1 MDHDEPGRRSGRPR
15 PGPVPGDQRGRPGP
29 RQQPPRGSARRA
41 GAPRKLASGRGAAR
55 PPRQAQ
61 RPPLQAQRPPAP
73 AEPIDVQANEPPVP
87 PRPRALKATKGP
99 HAPKSAKGPKS
110 PKAPK
115 NPKAPKAAKRQGRG
129 GRPGHDPRWFFFA
142 AGALGLV
149 VVLAAVAMVVIGGRD
164 DAPTRSPVAPRVGPV
179 AASGPAPA
187 SYSSSPSADAYSGI
201 AQRSADA
208 APLTAAE
215 LFPSSAS
222 TITLSSAKAK
232 LTLKGKRLD
241 TDCAAAI
248 WGRSVAAALGEG
260 GCTQAARTLHADTKK
275 GYALAVTVF
284 NLASADHADRIVEQL
299 GNVRGG
305 GFVRPL
311 NAAAPLDKFG
321 QGFGM
326 ARGLAMG
333 HYVVVSWAQHLDGS
347 GDEQDE
353 DLLSLLIEG
362 GKAPAVLGRA
372 AKAS

>member
-1 MDHDEPGRRSGRPR
+1 MDHDEPGRRSGRPG
-15 PGPVPGDQRGRPGP
+15 PGSVPGDQRARPGP

-41 GAPRKLASGRGAAR
+41 GAPRKLASGRGAPR

-61 RPPLQAQRPPAP
+61 RPARPPAP
-73 AEPIDVQANEPPVP
+73 AEPIDVQANELPAPARPEP
-87 PRPRALKATKGP
+87 PRARKSSKSKPPKAAKP
-99 HAPKSAKGPKS
+99 SRPKSAKAGKP
-110 PKAPK
+110 
-115 NPKAPKAAKRQGRG
+115 AKRQRQG

-149 VVLAAVAMVVIGGRD
+149 VVLAAVAMVVINGRD
-164 DAPTRSPVAPRVGPV
+164 DDAPASAPAAPRMGPV

-201 AQRSADA
+201 AQRSSDA

-241 TDCAAAI
+241 NDCTAAV
-248 WGRSVAAALGEG
+248 WGRTVAAALSKS

-284 NLASADHADRIVEQL
+284 NLASADHADRMVEVL
-299 GNVRGG
+299 DKTRGG

-311 NAAAPLDKFG
+311 NATSPLDKFG

-372 AKAS
+372 AKAA